1 MSRGNPQKA
10 MAALLPLTVRVECEG
25 GSYEVRP
32 MTLGMWAALE
42 RIHSPIVTGIEPK
55 DTLEIIPSLYLLT
68 HDPREVFRGNILELS
83 MEWADRQ
90 PVGAV
95 AAIKAAG
102 DSQMA
107 AVTDVIPEAT
117 QKKES
122 DGWIAAIVHWAAE
135 KYHWRLE
142 EILWEVPLSA
152 IALLR
157 RQEWIKDDRV
167 FPLSVIE
174 EIDNGN

>member
-95 AAIKAAG
+95 AAIKAAV

-122 DGWIAAIVHWAAE
+122 DGWIAAIVHWAARYIRE
-135 KYHWRLE
+135 ATYANSTGFIHNRRKRRLG
-142 EILWEVPLSA
+142 
-152 IALLR
+152 LR
-157 RQEWIKDDRV
+157 FEPDDRARR
-167 FPLSVIE
+167 
-174 EIDNGN
+174 

>member
-95 AAIKAAG
+95 AAIKAAV

-117 QKKES
+117 QKKR
-122 DGWIAAIVHWAAE
+122 VR
-135 KYHWRLE
+135 RLDRGNRP
-142 EILWEVPLSA
+142 LGGGKVPLAARRNPLGSPAQRNSSA
-152 IALLR
+152 APPGM
-157 RQEWIKDDRV
+157 D
-167 FPLSVIE
+167 
-174 EIDNGN
+174 

>member
-10 MAALLPLTVRVECEG
+10 MAALLPLTIRVECEG

-95 AAIKAAG
+95 AAIKAAV

-117 QKKES
+117 QKKKS
-122 DGWIAAIVHWAAE
+122 QTAGSRQSSIGRR
-135 KYHWRLE
+135 KSTTGGSKKSSGKSR
-142 EILWEVPLSA
+142 SA
-152 IALLR
+152 
-157 RQEWIKDDRV
+157 Q
-167 FPLSVIE
+167 
-174 EIDNGN
+174 

>member
-10 MAALLPLTVRVECEG
+10 MAALLPLTVRAECEG
-25 GSYEVRP
+25 GSYEVHP

-42 RIHSPIVTGIEPK
+42 RIQSPIVTGIEPK

-68 HDPREVFRGNILELS
+68 HDPREVFRGNIIELS

-95 AAIKAAG
+95 AAIKAAV

-107 AVTDVIPEAT
+107 AVTNVIPEAT
-117 QKKES
+117 QKKKS
-122 DGWIAAIVHWAAE
+122 QTAGSRQSSIGRR
-135 KYHWRLE
+135 KSTTGGSKKSSGKSR
-142 EILWEVPLSA
+142 SA
-152 IALLR
+152 
-157 RQEWIKDDRV
+157 Q
-167 FPLSVIE
+167 
-174 EIDNGN
+174 

>member
-10 MAALLPLTVRVECEG
+10 MAALLPLTVSVECEG

-95 AAIKAAG
+95 AAIKAAV

-117 QKKES
+117 QKKKS
-122 DGWIAAIVHWAAE
+122 QTAGSRQSSIGRR
-135 KYHWRLE
+135 KSTTGGSKKSSGKSR
-142 EILWEVPLSA
+142 SA
-152 IALLR
+152 
-157 RQEWIKDDRV
+157 Q
-167 FPLSVIE
+167 
-174 EIDNGN
+174 